1 MQLYVIAIDG
11 PAGSGKSSLAK
22 ELARQL
28 NFDYVNSGLFYRA
41 IAYFIHTKNLDY
53 SNPNSYSLNWL
64 EDNINLKWD
73 GETIILN
80 NEKLDLN
87 VLQSSTIAQIA
98 STIATFVSIR
108 EFINKNIQELALLRS
123 IIVDGRDIGATVLPN
138 ANVKIFLDADIK
150 TRAIRRIKQLR
161 EKNNKENI
169 TLDMMVN
176 DIIVRDNRD
185 YTREI
190 APLTKA
196 QDAFLLDNSNM
207 TFEQTI
213 EAAKR
218 IFIGKVIDD
227 DWRK

>member
-41 IAYFIHTKNLDY
+41 IAYFIHIKNLNY

-64 EDNINLKWD
+64 DNNINLKWD
-73 GETIILN
+73 GESIILN
-80 NEKLDLN
+80 DEKLDSKL
-87 VLQSSTIAQIA
+87 LQGPTIAQIA
-98 STIATFVSIR
+98 STIATFPIIR
-108 EFINKNIQELALLRS
+108 EFINKNIRELALLRS
-123 IIVDGRDIGATVLPN
+123 IIVDGRDIGAVVLPN
-138 ANVKIFLDADIK
+138 ADVKIFLDADIK
-150 TRAIRRIKQLR
+150 TRAIRRIKQLK
-161 EKNNKENI
+161 EENCKENVS
-169 TLDMMVN
+169 LDTMVN

-196 QDAFLLDNSNM
+196 NDAFLLDNSNM
-207 TFEQTI
+207 NFEQTV

-227 DWRK
+227 DWQK